1 MTKTILDKAYIGDQ
15 FIKCLASDQKCFS
28 FTNGK
33 NNALACNCCSKF
45 GCQIDCVKVFFNKLN
60 NGFWS
65 QKHPPKPDS
74 AAKKNSDENNSFAIS
89 EGKQL
94 AIVLEKTAH
103 FSPSISPSMSLM
115 CQIVK

>member
-33 NNALACNCCSKF
+33 SNALACNCCSKF
-45 GCQIDCVKVFFNKLN
+45 GCQIDSVKVFFNKLN

-65 QKHPPKPDS
+65 PKCPPKPDS
-74 AAKKNSDENNSFAIS
+74 AAKKNSDEKNSFAIS
-89 EGKQL
+89 EGK
-94 AIVLEKTAH
+94 
-103 FSPSISPSMSLM
+103 
-115 CQIVK
+115 